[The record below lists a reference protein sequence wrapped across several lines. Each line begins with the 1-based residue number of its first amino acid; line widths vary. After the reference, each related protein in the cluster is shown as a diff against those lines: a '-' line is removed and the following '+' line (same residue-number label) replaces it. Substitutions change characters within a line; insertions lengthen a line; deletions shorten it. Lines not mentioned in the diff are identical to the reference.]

1 MMWRSSRARFDV
13 ATGVDRGSRKQQE
26 DAIVA
31 DFPIGENCG
40 IAVLADG
47 MGGHASGDVASAI
60 TVTEVFA
67 QLKFRFNALASRERE
82 IPDFLR
88 KSIDSA
94 NRSMHQYLAS
104 NPDARGMGST
114 LVAAVF
120 VGGDLYFGSVG
131 DSPLYLH
138 RDRQLKRL
146 NEDHS
151 MAPTIDAMVASGQL
165 TAEVAR
171 THPERNSLTSAI
183 FGSDIAR
190 IHCPAQP
197 FRIEAGD
204 VVVIS
209 SDGLQTLEDDE
220 IERVVHRN
228 RKKSSAEIADALL
241 GAVREVGAADQDNTS
256 VTVIRMLSDKPVA
269 TSAQAAAPAAAANVT
284 TLVEPTEFFDAI
296 ELEEQVEFTSAR
308 QATGR

>member
-1 MMWRSSRARFDV
+1 MRRSSRARFDV
-13 ATGVDRGSRKQQE
+13 ATGVDLGSRKQQE

-47 MGGHASGDVASAI
+47 MGGHSSGDIASAI

-67 QLKFRFNALASRERE
+67 ELKFRFNSLAKRERD
-82 IPDFLR
+82 IPNFLKR
-88 KSIDSA
+88 AVDGA
-94 NRSMHQYLAS
+94 NRSMRHHLTKH
-104 NPDARGMGST
+104 PEARGMGST
-114 LVAAVF
+114 LVATVL
-120 VGGDLYFGSVG
+120 VGADLYWVSVG

-165 TAEVAR
+165 SAELAK

-183 FGSDIAR
+183 FGNDIAR

-197 FRIEAGD
+197 FPINTGD
-204 VVVIS
+204 ILVLS
-209 SDGLQTLEDDE
+209 SDGLQTLSDDD

-228 RKKSSAEIADALL
+228 RKKTSAEIADALL
-241 GAVREVGAADQDNTS
+241 AAVREAAEPDQDNTS
-256 VTVIRMLSDKPVA
+256 VTVIRLVSDRPIA
-269 TSAQAAAPAAAANVT
+269 NEAMAQGTAHAAP
-284 TLVEPTEFFDAI
+284 PTRMVDATEVFDAVD
-296 ELEEQVEFTSAR
+296 LEETVEFTSAR
-308 QATGR
+308 QATG